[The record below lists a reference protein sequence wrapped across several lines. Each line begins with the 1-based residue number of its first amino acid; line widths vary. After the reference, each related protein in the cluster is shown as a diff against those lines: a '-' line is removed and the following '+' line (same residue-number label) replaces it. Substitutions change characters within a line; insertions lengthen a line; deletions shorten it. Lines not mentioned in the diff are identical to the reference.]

1 MEEVLEVPIER
12 PSADPETSGKSENA
26 DTRGDASKEPE
37 ESPKLFSEGH
47 LFVLTGPSAR
57 FYDLFALELKG
68 KHPFHPNYYC
78 TCARIRLM
86 LYVRTY
92 LLDIVRVRVFS
103 YFSTCARILMIHS
116 HIFMQLLHHPVSTL
130 HLSSPFKI

>member
-1 MEEVLEVPIER
+1 MATGSVVATELRVVEEELEVPIER

-26 DTRGDASKEPE
+26 DEDPATRGDTSKEPE

-57 FYDLFALELKG
+57 FYDLFALELHG
-68 KHPFHPNYYC
+68 KPPFHPNYYC

-92 LLDIVRVRVFS
+92 PLDVVR
-103 YFSTCARILMIHS
+103 AH
-116 HIFMQLLHHPVSTL
+116 VSA
-130 HLSSPFKI
+130 